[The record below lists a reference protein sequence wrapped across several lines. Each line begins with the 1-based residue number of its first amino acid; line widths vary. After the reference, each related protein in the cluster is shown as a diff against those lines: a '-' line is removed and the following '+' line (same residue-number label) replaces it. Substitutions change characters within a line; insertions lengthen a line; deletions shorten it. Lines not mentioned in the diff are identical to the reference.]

1 MKSYFKSSSP
11 NIVDNDYLREPQIE
25 AYEKIREHFI
35 ERQSN
40 EHALVVLPTGTGKT
54 GLMGITPY
62 DISDGRVLIITP
74 QTVIRDSVLG
84 SLDPLY
90 PKNFWLFTRVF
101 DNYSELPTVIEYEK
115 SLTDEIL
122 LSADIVILNVHK
134 LQERLD
140 SSLLKRVASDFFDFI
155 IIDEAHHSEATTWK
169 RALTY
174 FSQAKVL
181 KVTGTP
187 FRSDGKIIEG
197 KEVYTYGLGKAMARG
212 YVKSLEKIDYIPGKV
227 YLTLDKNTNEL
238 YTINQIREIGLKDED
253 WIRRSVALST
263 DSNVSIVEQSLKF
276 LSEKKDITGNPH
288 KIIAVACSIWHAEQ
302 IKKLYEER
310 GYSSSIVHSELE
322 KHERETEFAK
332 IDSNQVDVVI
342 NVAMLGEGY
351 DHKFLTVAAIFRP
364 YKTLL
369 PYAQFIGRV
378 LRSISKDDVN
388 GKLSEEDNIAV
399 AIHHKELG
407 LDELW
412 DYYKR
417 EIKKRDIIK
426 KIRTDYPIE
435 PSERSPKDVSYGS
448 VSESEEYTTERD
460 AFIESELIKQR
471 KQKIKEE
478 QEKIKNLQDL
488 LDVDEDKARILYQQS
503 LKSQDKERYLRPDLY
518 LQKKKAEIDQLV
530 REDVIP
536 QLLVDFNLELQ
547 GSELVTNRFILPKK
561 YEFIYGRAKDN
572 GSLLGQYFNLS
583 LKHYIGEG
591 RSDWRLDDYDRALSH
606 AQQLENH
613 LRTILETKLKGEV

>member
-1 MKSYFKSSSP
+1 MYLLNSYFISANA
-11 NIVDNDYLREPQIE
+11 NITDNEFLREPQIE
-25 AYEKIREHFI
+25 AYEKLREHFI
-35 ERQSN
+35 ERESN

-54 GLMGITPY
+54 GLMGIAPF
-62 DISDGRVLIITP
+62 DISNGRVLIITP

-101 DNYSELPTVIEYEK
+101 DSYTELPSVIEYEK
-115 SLTDEIL
+115 SLTDEVINN
-122 LSADIVILNVHK
+122 ADIVILNVHK

-140 SSLLKRVASDFFDFI
+140 SSLLKRVSSDFFDFI

-169 RALTY
+169 KALTY
-174 FSQAKVL
+174 FNNAKVL

-187 FRSDGKIIEG
+187 FRSDGKAIEG
-197 KEVYTYGLGKAMARG
+197 KEVYTYSLGKAMARG

-227 YLTLDKNTNEL
+227 YLTLDKNSDEL
-238 YTINQIREIGLKDED
+238 FTIDQIREMGLRDED

-263 DSNVSIVEQSLKF
+263 ESNMSIIEQSIKF
-276 LSEKKDITGNPH
+276 LNEKKEKTGNPH
-288 KIIAVACSIWHAEQ
+288 KVIAVACSIWHAEQ
-302 IKKLYEER
+302 LKLLYEAK
-310 GYSSSIVHSELE
+310 GHNTSIVHSELE
-322 KHERETEFAK
+322 KHERELEFAK

-351 DHKFLTVAAIFRP
+351 DHKFLTIAALFRP

-378 LRSISKDDVN
+378 LRSISNDDVN
-388 GKLSEEDNIAV
+388 GNLSEEDNIAA

-412 DYYKR
+412 DFYKK

-426 KIRTDYPIE
+426 KIRTDYPID
-435 PSERSPKDVSYGS
+435 PTDRSPKDVSIGS
-448 VSESEEYTTERD
+448 VSESENYTTVKD
-460 AFIESELIKQR
+460 PFIESELLKIRKQR
-471 KQKIKEE
+471 IEEE
-478 QEKIKNLQDL
+478 QEKIRNLQEL
-488 LDVDEDKARILYQQS
+488 LDVTEEKARILYQQS

-518 LQKKKAEIDQLV
+518 LKRKKVEIDQLI

-547 GSELVTNRFILPKK
+547 GNELPIGKYILPKK
-561 YEFIYGRAKDN
+561 YEFIYARAKDN

-583 LKHYIGEG
+583 LKHHIGEG
-591 RSDWRLDDYDRALSH
+591 REGWKLDDYDRAITH
-606 AQQLENH
+606 VQELEIH
-613 LRTILETKLKGEV
+613 LREVLKNR

>member
-1 MKSYFKSSSP
+1 MSSYFKTAKA
-11 NIVDNDYLREPQIE
+11 NIGDNEYLREPQIE
-25 AYEKIREHFI
+25 AYEKLLEHFI
-35 ERQSN
+35 DRESN

-54 GLMGITPY
+54 GLMGIAPY
-62 DISDGRVLIITP
+62 DISNGRVLIITP

-101 DNYSELPTVIEYEK
+101 ENYNELPTVIEYEK
-115 SLTDEIL
+115 KLTDEVIE
-122 LSADIVILNVHK
+122 SADMVILNVHK
-134 LQERLD
+134 LQERLN
-140 SSLLKRVASDFFDFI
+140 SSLLKRVDPQFFDFI

-169 RALTY
+169 KALAY
-174 FSQAKVL
+174 FSNAKVL

-187 FRSDGKIIEG
+187 FRSDGRVIEG
-197 KEVYTYGLGKAMARG
+197 KEVYTYGLGKAMAKG

-227 YLTLDKNTNEL
+227 YLTLDKNIEKH
-238 YTINQIREIGLKDED
+238 YTIEQIREMGLKDED

-263 DSNVSIVEQSLKF
+263 ESNLSIIEQSIKY
-276 LSEKKDITGNPH
+276 LSEKKEKTGNPH
-288 KIIAVACSIWHAEQ
+288 KIIAVACSIWHAE
-302 IKKLYEER
+302 KLKELYEGK
-310 GYSSSIVHSELE
+310 GYSCSIVHSELE
-322 KHERETEFAK
+322 KHERESEFAK

-351 DHKFLTVAAIFRP
+351 DHKFLSIAALFRP

-378 LRSISKDDVN
+378 LRSISEDDVN
-388 GKLSEEDNIAV
+388 GNLSEEDNIAT

-412 DYYKR
+412 DYYKK

-426 KIRTDYPIE
+426 KIKTDYPID
-435 PSERSPKDVSYGS
+435 PTGRSPKDASFGD
-448 VSESEEYTTERD
+448 VSESDEYTTTKD
-460 AFIESELIKQR
+460 VFIDSELLKLR
-471 KQKIKEE
+471 KQKVEEE
-478 QEKIKNLQDL
+478 QEKIKNLQEI
-488 LDVDEDKARILYQQS
+488 LDVTEEKAKILYQQS

-518 LQKKKAEIDQLV
+518 LKKKKIEIDQLV

-536 QLLVDFNLELQ
+536 QLLVDFNLDLQ
-547 GSELVTNRFILPKK
+547 GKELPIGRYILPKK
-561 YEFIYGRAKDN
+561 YEFIYGRSKDN

-583 LKHYIGEG
+583 LKHHIGESRDG
-591 RSDWRLDDYDRALSH
+591 WKLDDYDRAIAH
-606 AQQLENH
+606 VQDLESH
-613 LRTILETKLKGEV
+613 LREVLKNRF

>member
-1 MKSYFKSSSP
+1 MSSYFKTASP
-11 NIVDNDYLREPQIE
+11 NIVDNKFLREPQIE
-25 AYEKIREHFI
+25 AYEKLREHFI
-35 ERQSN
+35 EREN
-40 EHALVVLPTGTGKT
+40 KEHALVVLPTGTGKT
-54 GLMGITPY
+54 GLMGIAPY
-62 DISDGRVLIITP
+62 DISNGRVLIITP

-101 DNYSELPTVIEYEK
+101 DNYSELPTVIEYER
-115 SLTDEIL
+115 SLTDEVIQ
-122 LSADIVILNVHK
+122 SADIVILNVHK

-140 SSLLKRVASDFFDFI
+140 SSLLKRVEPEFFDFI

-174 FSQAKVL
+174 FNYAKVL

-187 FRSDGKIIEG
+187 FRSDGKTIEG
-197 KEVYTYGLGKAMARG
+197 KEVHTYGLGKAMARG

-227 YLTLDKNTNEL
+227 YLTLDKNSDKL
-238 YTINQIREIGLKDED
+238 YTIEQIRELGLRDED

-263 DSNVSIVEQSLKF
+263 ESNMSIIEQSIKF
-276 LSEKKDITGNPH
+276 LSEKKEKTGNPH
-288 KIIAVACSIWHAEQ
+288 KIIAVACSIWHAKQ
-302 IKKLYEER
+302 LKDLYEEK

-322 KHERETEFAK
+322 KHEREFEFAK

-351 DHKFLTVAAIFRP
+351 DHKFLSIAALFRP

-378 LRSISKDDVN
+378 LRSISDDDVN
-388 GKLSEEDNIAV
+388 GNLSEEDNIAV

-412 DYYKR
+412 DYYKK

-426 KIRTDYPIE
+426 RIRSDYPIE
-435 PSERSPKDVSYGS
+435 PTDRSPKNVSFGS
-448 VSESEEYTTERD
+448 VSESVEYTTVKD
-460 AFIESELIKQR
+460 AFIESELLKVR
-471 KQKIKEE
+471 KQKIEEE
-478 QEKIKNLQDL
+478 QEKIKNLQAL
-488 LDVDEDKARILYQQS
+488 LDVTEEKARILYQQS

-518 LQKKKAEIDQLV
+518 LKKKKVEIDQLI

-536 QLLVDFNLELQ
+536 QLLVEFNLELQ
-547 GSELVTNRFILPKK
+547 GNELPTGRFILPKK

-583 LKHYIGEG
+583 LKHHIGEG
-591 RSDWRLDDYDRALSH
+591 RDGWKIDDYDRAIAHVQELETH
-606 AQQLENH
+606 LRNVLEN
-613 LRTILETKLKGEV
+613 R

>member
-1 MKSYFKSSSP
+1 MSSYFKTASP
-11 NIVDNDYLREPQIE
+11 NIVDNEFLREPQIE
-25 AYEKIREHFI
+25 AYERLREHFI
-35 ERQSN
+35 ERDSK
-40 EHALVVLPTGTGKT
+40 EHALIILPTGTGKT
-54 GLMGITPY
+54 GLMGIAPY
-62 DISDGRVLIITP
+62 DISNGRVLIITP

-101 DNYSELPTVIEYEK
+101 DSYSELPTVIEYEK
-115 SLTDEIL
+115 SLTDEVIH
-122 LSADIVILNVHK
+122 SSDIVILNIHK

-140 SSLLKRVASDFFDFI
+140 SSLIKRVKPDFFDFI

-174 FSQAKVL
+174 FNNAKVL

-197 KEVYTYGLGKAMARG
+197 KEVYTYGLGKAMAKG

-227 YLTLDKNTNEL
+227 YLTLDKNSDEL
-238 YTINQIREIGLKDED
+238 YTIDQIREMGLKDED

-263 DSNVSIVEQSLKF
+263 ESNLSIIDQSIKF
-276 LSEKKDITGNPH
+276 LSEKKEKTSNPH

-302 IKKLYEER
+302 LKELYEAK

-322 KHERETEFAK
+322 KHERELEFAK
-332 IDSNQVDVVI
+332 INSNKVDVVI

-351 DHKFLTVAAIFRP
+351 DHKFLSIAALFRP

-378 LRSISKDDVN
+378 LRSISEDDVN
-388 GKLSEEDNIAV
+388 GNLSEEDNIAV

-412 DYYKR
+412 DYYKK

-426 KIRTDYPIE
+426 RIRTDYPIE
-435 PSERSPKDVSYGS
+435 PTDRSSKDVSFGS
-448 VSESEEYTTERD
+448 VSESEDYTTVKD
-460 AFIESELIKQR
+460 AFIESELLKVR
-471 KQKIKEE
+471 KQKIEEE
-478 QEKIKNLQDL
+478 QEKIKNLQAL
-488 LDVDEDKARILYQQS
+488 LEVTEEKARILYQQS

-518 LQKKKAEIDQLV
+518 LKKKKAEIDQLV

-547 GSELVTNRFILPKK
+547 GNELPAGRYILPKK
-561 YEFIYGRAKDN
+561 YQFIYGRAKDN

-583 LKHYIGEG
+583 LKHHIGEG
-591 RSDWRLDDYDRALSH
+591 RDGWKIDDYDRAIAHVQELEAH
-606 AQQLENH
+606 LRNVLEN
-613 LRTILETKLKGEV
+613 R

>member
-1 MKSYFKSSSP
+1 MSSYFKTASP
-11 NIVDNDYLREPQIE
+11 NILDNEFLRDPQKE
-25 AYEKIREHFI
+25 AYEKLKEHFI
-35 ERQSN
+35 ERESK

-54 GLMGITPY
+54 GLMGIAPY
-62 DISDGRVLIITP
+62 DISNGRVLIITP
-74 QTVIRDSVLG
+74 QTVIRDSVIG

-90 PKNFWLFTRVF
+90 RKNFWLFTRVF

-115 SLTDEIL
+115 SLTYEVIQ
-122 LSADIVILNVHK
+122 SADIVILNIHK

-140 SSLLKRVASDFFDFI
+140 SSLLKRVEPEFFDFI
-155 IIDEAHHSEATTWK
+155 IIDEAHHSEANTWK

-174 FSQAKVL
+174 FNNAKVL

-187 FRSDGKIIEG
+187 FRSDGRTIEG
-197 KEVYTYGLGKAMARG
+197 KEVFTYGLGKAMERG

-227 YLTLDKNTNEL
+227 YLTLDKNSEEL
-238 YTINQIREIGLKDED
+238 YTIDQIREIGLRDED

-263 DSNVSIVEQSLKF
+263 ESNMSIIEQSIKL
-276 LSEKKDITGNPH
+276 LNEKKGKTGNPH

-302 IKKLYEER
+302 LKELYEAK

-322 KHERETEFAK
+322 KHERELEFAK
-332 IDSNQVDVVI
+332 IESNQVDIVI

-351 DHKFLTVAAIFRP
+351 DHKFLSIAALFRP

-378 LRSISKDDVN
+378 LRSISEEDVKGN
-388 GKLSEEDNIAV
+388 LSEEDNIAV

-412 DYYKR
+412 DYYKK

-426 KIRTDYPIE
+426 RIRTDYPIE
-435 PSERSPKDVSYGS
+435 PTGRSPKDVSFGS
-448 VSESEEYTTERD
+448 VSESEEYITIKD
-460 AFIESELIKQR
+460 AFIESELLKIR
-471 KQKIKEE
+471 KQKIEEE
-478 QEKIKNLQDL
+478 QEKIKNLQAL
-488 LDVDEDKARILYQQS
+488 LDVTEEKAKILYQQS

-518 LQKKKAEIDQLV
+518 LKKKKIEIDYLV
-530 REDVIP
+530 REDIIP

-547 GSELVTNRFILPKK
+547 GNELPKSRFILPKK
-561 YEFIYGRAKDN
+561 YEFIYSRAKDN

-583 LKHYIGEG
+583 LKHHIGEG
-591 RSDWRLDDYDRALSH
+591 RDGWKIDDYDRAIAHVQELEIH
-606 AQQLENH
+606 LRKVLEN
-613 LRTILETKLKGEV
+613 RK

>member
-1 MKSYFKSSSP
+1 MSSYFKTASP
-11 NIVDNDYLREPQIE
+11 NIVENEFLREPQIE
-25 AYEKIREHFI
+25 AYEKLREHFM
-35 ERQSN
+35 ERNSKD
-40 EHALVVLPTGTGKT
+40 HALVVLPTGTGKT
-54 GLMGITPY
+54 GLMGISPY
-62 DISDGRVLIITP
+62 GISNGRVLIITP

-90 PKNFWLFTRVF
+90 PKNFWLFTKVF
-101 DNYSELPTVIEYEK
+101 DSYTELPTVIEYEK
-115 SLTDEIL
+115 SLTDEVIR
-122 LSADIVILNVHK
+122 SADIVILNVHK

-140 SSLLKRVASDFFDFI
+140 SSLLKRVEPEFFDFI

-174 FSQAKVL
+174 FNNAKVL

-187 FRSDGKIIEG
+187 FRSDGKEIEG

-212 YVKSLEKIDYIPGKV
+212 YVKSLEKIDYIPGNV
-227 YLTLDKNTNEL
+227 YLTLDKKSDKL
-238 YTINQIREIGLKDED
+238 YTIDQIREMGLRDED

-263 DSNVSIVEQSLKF
+263 ESNMSIIEQSIKF
-276 LSEKKDITGNPH
+276 LSEKKERTGNPH

-302 IKKLYEER
+302 LKELYEEK
-310 GYSSSIVHSELE
+310 GYSSSVVHSELE
-322 KHERETEFAK
+322 KYEREFEFAR

-351 DHKFLTVAAIFRP
+351 DHKFLSIAALFRP

-378 LRSISKDDVN
+378 LRSISEDDVN
-388 GKLSEEDNIAV
+388 GNLSEEDNIAA

-412 DYYKR
+412 DYYKK

-435 PSERSPKDVSYGS
+435 PTDRSPNDVSFGS
-448 VSESEEYTTERD
+448 VSESDDYTTVKD
-460 AFIESELIKQR
+460 AFIESELLKVR
-471 KQKIKEE
+471 KQKIEEE
-478 QEKIKNLQDL
+478 QEKIRSLQAL
-488 LDVDEDKARILYQQS
+488 LDVTEEKARILYQQS
-503 LKSQDKERYLRPDLY
+503 LKSQDKERYLRPDLF
-518 LQKKKAEIDQLV
+518 LKKKKVEIDQLV

-536 QLLVDFNLELQ
+536 QLLIDFNLELQ
-547 GSELVTNRFILPKK
+547 GDELPTGRHILPKR
-561 YEFIYGRAKDN
+561 YEFLYGRAKDN

-583 LKHYIGEG
+583 LKHHIGEG
-591 RSDWRLDDYDRALSH
+591 RDGWKLDDYDQAIAHVKELEIHLRKV
-606 AQQLENH
+606 LENRH
-613 LRTILETKLKGEV
+613 

>member
-1 MKSYFKSSSP
+1 MSSYFKTASP
-11 NIVDNDYLREPQIE
+11 NIVDNEFLREPQIE
-25 AYEKIREHFI
+25 AYERLREHFI
-35 ERQSN
+35 ERDSK
-40 EHALVVLPTGTGKT
+40 EHALIILPTGTGKT
-54 GLMGITPY
+54 GLMGIAPY
-62 DISDGRVLIITP
+62 DISNGRVLIITP

-101 DNYSELPTVIEYEK
+101 DSYSELPTVIEYEK
-115 SLTDEIL
+115 SLTDEVIH
-122 LSADIVILNVHK
+122 SSDIVILNIHK

-140 SSLLKRVASDFFDFI
+140 SSLIKRVKPDFFDFI

-174 FSQAKVL
+174 FNNAKVL

-197 KEVYTYGLGKAMARG
+197 KEVYTYGLGKAMAKG

-227 YLTLDKNTNEL
+227 YLTLDKNSDEL
-238 YTINQIREIGLKDED
+238 YTIDQIREMGLKDED

-263 DSNVSIVEQSLKF
+263 ESNLSIIDQSIIF
-276 LSEKKDITGNPH
+276 LSEKKEKTSNPH

-302 IKKLYEER
+302 LKELYEAK

-322 KHERETEFAK
+322 KHERELEFAK
-332 IDSNQVDVVI
+332 INSNKVDVVI

-351 DHKFLTVAAIFRP
+351 DHKFLSIAALFRP

-378 LRSISKDDVN
+378 LRSISEDDVN
-388 GKLSEEDNIAV
+388 GNLSEEDNIAV

-412 DYYKR
+412 DYYKK

-426 KIRTDYPIE
+426 RIRTDYPIE
-435 PSERSPKDVSYGS
+435 PTDRFSKDVSFGS
-448 VSESEEYTTERD
+448 VSESEDYTTVKD
-460 AFIESELIKQR
+460 AFIESELLKVR
-471 KQKIKEE
+471 KQKIEEE
-478 QEKIKNLQDL
+478 QEKIKNLQAL
-488 LDVDEDKARILYQQS
+488 LEVTEEKARILYQQS

-518 LQKKKAEIDQLV
+518 LKKKKAEIDQLV

-547 GSELVTNRFILPKK
+547 GNELPAGRYILPKK
-561 YEFIYGRAKDN
+561 YQFIYGRAKDN

-583 LKHYIGEG
+583 LKHHIGEG
-591 RSDWRLDDYDRALSH
+591 RDGWKIDDYDRAIAHVQELEAH
-606 AQQLENH
+606 LRNVLEN
-613 LRTILETKLKGEV
+613 R

>member
-1 MKSYFKSSSP
+1 MSSYFKTTSA
-11 NIVDNDYLREPQIE
+11 NIIDNEFLREPQIE
-25 AYEKIREHFI
+25 AYEKLHEHFI
-35 ERQSN
+35 ERESN

-54 GLMGITPY
+54 GLIGIAPY
-62 DISDGRVLIITP
+62 DISNGRVLIITP

-101 DNYSELPTVIEYEK
+101 DSYDELPTVIEYEK
-115 SLTDEIL
+115 SLTDEVIQ
-122 LSADIVILNVHK
+122 SADIVILNVHK

-140 SSLLKRVASDFFDFI
+140 SSLLKRVEPEFFDFI

-169 RALTY
+169 RTLTY
-174 FSQAKVL
+174 FNNAKVL
-181 KVTGTP
+181 KVTATP
-187 FRSDGKIIEG
+187 FRSDGKTIEG

-227 YLTLDKNTNEL
+227 FLTLDKNSDEL
-238 YTINQIREIGLKDED
+238 YTIDQIREMGLKDED
-253 WIRRSVALST
+253 WIRRSVALSAE
-263 DSNVSIVEQSLKF
+263 SNMSIIEQSIKF
-276 LSEKKDITGNPH
+276 LSEKKKKTGNPH
-288 KIIAVACSIWHAEQ
+288 KVIAVACSIWHAEQ
-302 IKKLYEER
+302 IKELYEDK
-310 GYSSSIVHSELE
+310 GYSTSIVHSELE
-322 KHERETEFAK
+322 RHEREFEFAK
-332 IDSNQVDVVI
+332 IESNQVDIVI

-351 DHKFLTVAAIFRP
+351 DHKFLSIAALFRP

-388 GKLSEEDNIAV
+388 GNLSEEDNIAA

-412 DYYKR
+412 DYYKN

-435 PSERSPKDVSYGS
+435 PTDRSPQNTSFGS
-448 VSESEEYTTERD
+448 VSESEDYTTVKD
-460 AFIESELIKQR
+460 IFIESELLKIRKQR
-471 KQKIKEE
+471 IEEE
-478 QEKIKNLQDL
+478 QEKIKNLQEL
-488 LDVDEDKARILYQQS
+488 LSVTEEKARILYQQS

-518 LQKKKAEIDQLV
+518 LKKKKVEIDQLV

-536 QLLVDFNLELQ
+536 QLLIDFNLELQ
-547 GSELVTNRFILPKK
+547 SNELLKGRRILPKK
-561 YEFIYGRAKDN
+561 YEFIYVRAKDN
-572 GSLLGQYFNLS
+572 GALLGQYFNLS
-583 LKHYIGEG
+583 LKHHIGEG
-591 RSDWRLDDYDRALSH
+591 RDGWKLDDYDRAIAHVKEIETHLRRV
-606 AQQLENH
+606 LEN
-613 LRTILETKLKGEV
+613 

>member
-1 MKSYFKSSSP
+1 MSYFKTTSP
-11 NIVDNDYLREPQIE
+11 NIVDNEFLREPQIE
-25 AYEKIREHFI
+25 AYEKLREHFI
-35 ERQSN
+35 ERESK
-40 EHALVVLPTGTGKT
+40 EHALVVLPTGTGKA
-54 GLMGITPY
+54 GLMGIAPY
-62 DISDGRVLIITP
+62 DISNGRVLIITP

-101 DNYSELPTVIEYEK
+101 DSYSELPAVIEYEK
-115 SLTDEIL
+115 SLTDEVIQ
-122 LSADIVILNVHK
+122 SADIVILNIHK

-140 SSLLKRVASDFFDFI
+140 STLLKRVEPTFFDFI

-174 FSQAKVL
+174 FNNAKVL

-187 FRSDGKIIEG
+187 FRSDGKAIEG
-197 KEVYTYGLGKAMARG
+197 KEVYSYGLGKAMAKG

-227 YLTLDKNTNEL
+227 YLTLDKNSDEL
-238 YTINQIREIGLKDED
+238 YTIDQIREIGLRDED

-263 DSNVSIVEQSLKF
+263 ESNMSIIEQSIKF
-276 LSEKKDITGNPH
+276 LSEKKEKTGNPH

-302 IKKLYEER
+302 LKELYEAK
-310 GYSSSIVHSELE
+310 GYRSSIVHSEIE
-322 KHERETEFAK
+322 KHEREFEFAK

-351 DHKFLTVAAIFRP
+351 DHKFLSIAALFRP

-369 PYAQFIGRV
+369 PYAQFIGRI
-378 LRSISKDDVN
+378 LRSISEDDVN
-388 GKLSEEDNIAV
+388 GNLSEEDNIAA

-412 DYYKR
+412 DYYKK

-426 KIRTDYPIE
+426 RIRTDYPIE
-435 PSERSPKDVSYGS
+435 PTDRSPKGASFGS
-448 VSESEEYTTERD
+448 VSESEEYTTVKD
-460 AFIESELIKQR
+460 AFIESELLKVR
-471 KQKIKEE
+471 KQKIEEE
-478 QEKIKNLQDL
+478 QEKIKNLQTL
-488 LDVDEDKARILYQQS
+488 LDVTEEKARIIYQQS

-518 LQKKKAEIDQLV
+518 LKKKKSEIDQLV

-536 QLLVDFNLELQ
+536 QLLVDYNLELQ
-547 GSELVTNRFILPKK
+547 SNELLIDRKILPRR

-583 LKHYIGEG
+583 LKHHIGEG
-591 RSDWRLDDYDRALSH
+591 RDGWKLDDYDRAITHVQSLETH
-606 AQQLENH
+606 LRIVLEN
-613 LRTILETKLKGEV
+613 R

>member
-1 MKSYFKSSSP
+1 MSTYFKTASP
-11 NIVDNDYLREPQIE
+11 NIVDNEFLREPQIE
-25 AYEKIREHFI
+25 AYEKLREHFI
-35 ERQSN
+35 ERESN

-54 GLMGITPY
+54 GLMGISPY
-62 DISDGRVLIITP
+62 DISNGKVLIITP

-101 DNYSELPTVIEYEK
+101 DSYSELPTVIEYEK
-115 SLTDEIL
+115 SLTDEVIQ
-122 LSADIVILNVHK
+122 SADIVILNVHK

-140 SSLLKRVASDFFDFI
+140 SSLLKRVEPTFFDFI

-174 FSQAKVL
+174 FNNAKVL

-187 FRSDGKIIEG
+187 FRSDGKEIEG

-227 YLTLDKNTNEL
+227 YLTLDKNSDEL
-238 YTINQIREIGLKDED
+238 YTIEQIREMGLRDED

-263 DSNVSIVEQSLKF
+263 ESNLSIIEQSIKF
-276 LSEKKDITGNPH
+276 LSEKKKKTGNPH

-302 IKKLYEER
+302 LKELYEAK

-322 KHERETEFAK
+322 KHEREFEFAK

-351 DHKFLTVAAIFRP
+351 DHKFLSIAALFRP

-369 PYAQFIGRV
+369 PYAQFIGRI
-378 LRSISKDDVN
+378 LRSISEDDVN
-388 GKLSEEDNIAV
+388 GNLSEEDNIAA

-412 DYYKR
+412 DYYKK

-426 KIRTDYPIE
+426 KIRSDYPIE
-435 PSERSPKDVSYGS
+435 PTDRSPKDASFGS
-448 VSESEEYTTERD
+448 VSESDEYTTVKD
-460 AFIESELIKQR
+460 AFIESELLKVR
-471 KQKIKEE
+471 KQKIEEE
-478 QEKIKNLQDL
+478 QEKIKNLQTL
-488 LDVDEDKARILYQQS
+488 LDVTEEKARILYQQS

-518 LQKKKAEIDQLV
+518 LKKKKIEIDQLV

-536 QLLVDFNLELQ
+536 QLLVDYNLELQ
-547 GSELVTNRFILPKK
+547 GNELLTGRHILPKR
-561 YEFIYGRAKDN
+561 YEFIYSRAKDN
-572 GSLLGQYFNLS
+572 GALLGQYFNLS
-583 LKHYIGEG
+583 LKHHIGEG
-591 RSDWRLDDYDRALSH
+591 RNGWKLDDYDRAITHVQELETH
-606 AQQLENH
+606 LRIVLEN
-613 LRTILETKLKGEV
+613 RK